1 MCLFETRTLPYSAGS
16 FYFSQSFLHRHCQF
30 SLIPLLRSISLQTR
44 FSPVSC
50 FKNNYFLPLEYFI
63 KLDKDNRQK
72 SVCPAT
78 RFTRLLLGCNYFF
91 SLVQTNIR
99 QIKTCRVCDFFLLW
113 TQGYLS
119 TKSSKNTHF
128 WFLPLKFSFRCRL
141 SMSLPVPL
149 KSFILFLLMATPGLI
164 AQRWS

>member
-1 MCLFETRTLPYSAGS
+1 MQLLWILGWREVAGS
-16 FYFSQSFLHRHCQF
+16 GPITVSEDDDTPCLRKVASCQ
-30 SLIPLLRSISLQTR
+30 IS
-44 FSPVSC
+44 
-50 FKNNYFLPLEYFI
+50 LEYFI

-99 QIKTCRVCDFFLLW
+99 QIKTRRVCDFFLLW